1 MTGELNIQGVYVPA
15 LLVLVVLAALIGMAV
30 QRLLMALGVYR
41 WVWHRGLFD
50 LALTLIICVLLVSAL
65 SRGFFAFILEPFV

>member
-50 LALTLIICVLLVSAL
+50 LALTLIICALLVSAL
-65 SRGFFAFILEPFV
+65 SRGFLAFILEPFV